1 MESAISSKKIIFKF
15 FTLLFA
21 INVSFGILPG
31 GIIPSYGL
39 FGEVA
44 SFAAEENQ
52 ESGIQPNTNKRNLNK
67 RNLNKR
73 NLNKRNPNKSKQNKG
88 NLKKRVTS
96 LTNKKK
102 QKAQY
107 AWVLLIIILFIHY
120 FKFRLIYSDEVT
132 PVGLKVRMND

>member
-1 MESAISSKKIIFKF
+1 MRVGEDMKSAISPKKIIFKF
-15 FTLLFA
+15 FMLLFA

-52 ESGIQPNTNKRNLNK
+52 ESGIQPSS
-67 RNLNKR
+67 NKR
-73 NLNKRNPNKSKQNKG
+73 NLNKRNPNKNKQNKG
-88 NLKKRVTS
+88 NLKKRVIS

-107 AWVLLIIILFIHY
+107 AWVMLIIILFIHY
-120 FKFRLIYSDEVT
+120 LQYWLVYSDEVT

>member
-52 ESGIQPNTNKRNLNK
+52 ESDIQPNT
-67 RNLNKR
+67 NKR

>member
-1 MESAISSKKIIFKF
+1 M
-15 FTLLFA
+15 LLFA

-52 ESGIQPNTNKRNLNK
+52 ESGIQPSS
-67 RNLNKR
+67 NKR
-73 NLNKRNPNKSKQNKG
+73 NLNKRNPNKNKQNKG
-88 NLKKRVTS
+88 NLKKRVIS

-107 AWVLLIIILFIHY
+107 AWVMLIIILFIHY
-120 FKFRLIYSDEVT
+120 LQYWLVYSDEVT